1 MKIAICLLLGY
12 LMGSVNPATMI
23 AKRKQKNI
31 REIGTGNAG
40 ATNVMLN
47 FGKFYGALV
56 MVFDIAKAFCAFRIA
71 ELLFPDLAVAGY
83 LAGVAAVAGHIFP
96 FYLGFKGGKGLAPF
110 GGFVLASNPMLFQFL
125 LITGVMLMLVIN
137 YGVALPYYG
146 SVLFPVAM
154 GLLKRSLPVFF
165 LCATASALLMKTHV
179 GNLKKAI
186 HGDGEKIREY
196 IAEKLFDK
204 KE

>member
-1 MKIAICLLLGY
+1 MNIIICLLLGY

-47 FGKFYGALV
+47 FGKVYGAVV
-56 MVFDIAKAFCAFRIA
+56 MLFDIAKAFCAFCIA
-71 ELLFPDLAVAGY
+71 ELLFPQLAVAGY
-83 LAGVAAVAGHIFP
+83 LAGMAAVAGHIFP

-125 LITGVMLMLVIN
+125 LVTGLMLMLVIN
-137 YGVALPYYG
+137 YGVVLPYYG
-146 SVLFPVAM
+146 GVLFPVAM
-154 GLLKRSLPVFF
+154 GILKRSLPVFF
-165 LCATASALLMKTHV
+165 LCATASTMLMKAHV
-179 GNLKKAI
+179 SNLKKAFS
-186 HGDGEKIREY
+186 GDGEKIREY
-196 IAEKLFDK
+196 ISTKLFDK
-204 KE
+204 K